1 MCQSGDLNQEL
12 EDLLVRV
19 DFRLKVK
26 TSVLTLQISEI
37 QSQARKKCIEPN
49 FILEG
54 GFYSMEE
61 VYVAVMLCLW
71 RAWMRPET
79 GISNKQ
85 QQLMK

>member
-54 GFYSMEE
+54 RVLQYGRSIRGS
-61 VYVAVMLCLW
+61 YVMFVEGMDEA
-71 RAWMRPET
+71 RNRY
-79 GISNKQ
+79 IK
-85 QQLMK
+85 